1 MYLIYFDE
9 VKDRPH
15 KQRYYR
21 VGALAIPID
30 LTIAIEK
37 KVSELSNDVF
47 GSPLLSE
54 DTEFHGNPLLCG
66 KGLFKN
72 FDSAQRQE
80 IYQKLLAIIDS
91 FEEIFKISIRVDSK
105 KYYASIGINEMAFIF
120 LVEKANELMRENDSV
135 GLLIGDYDDPI
146 IDASVKQLSEYR
158 EIGTPYKSRNIKN
171 LIDTVH
177 YAKSHHSRF
186 IQLADIYV
194 HSLQLQEK
202 KSTQS
207 ISRGVQEFI
216 RSLENRFPQKWK
228 HWPQG

>member
-1 MYLIYFDE
+1 MYVIYFDE
-9 VKDRPH
+9 VKNRPY

-21 VGALAIPID
+21 VGALAVPIN
-30 LTIAIEK
+30 IAISIEQ
-37 KVSELSNDVF
+37 KVNELSNEVF

-72 FDSAQRQE
+72 FDSTQRQE
-80 IYQKLLAIIDS
+80 IHQNLLAIIDS
-91 FEEIFKISIRVDSK
+91 FEEVLKINIRVDFK

-120 LVEKANELMRENDSV
+120 LVEKANELMKERSDF

-146 IDASVKQLSEYR
+146 IDTSIKQLSEYR
-158 EIGTPYKSRNIKN
+158 ENGTPYKSKNIKN

-202 KSTQS
+202 KCTLPTSLG
-207 ISRGVQEFI
+207 IQEFI
-216 RSLENRFPQKWK
+216 RSLNNRFPQKYK
-228 HWPQG
+228 HWPPE